1 MKLKTKNLKLLFI
14 SIPIVCQTYKFVYR
28 YLFGSFR
35 AVLCRQLKAFGRVK
49 LLLAQ
54 LRIQALCEAH
64 AHAAPP
70 RLTAEPSHRCRCL
83 ELVRTACVEA
93 AHRWRHQLRPLA
105 EQRRDCGRH
114 AAQALVPRFLQ
125 RRCLASHADTRPS
138 ISPHSPT
145 IPGTASACREACM
158 QAAMVA
164 KTCWVALDALAH

>member
-1 MKLKTKNLKLLFI
+1 MRLPPEAGLWVGAACAGLAGGLAYKHWATKKYGGEANRLVAEAKRAAVAGDA
-14 SIPIVCQTYKFVYR
+14 STACVR
-28 YLFGSFR
+28 Y
-35 AVLCRQLKAFGRVK
+35 
-49 LLLAQ
+49 
-54 LRIQALCEAH
+54 E
-64 AHAAPP
+64 
-70 RLTAEPSHRCRCL
+70 ECL